1 MGGRLASP
9 LSSDCPRAES
19 REQRAKSKEQIAE
32 SRIAIG
38 VEAQRGVPTCYSH
51 TRVEG
56 PHKRAMSA
64 AFSSAANRFG
74 GLTNLI

>member
-1 MGGRLASP
+1 
-9 LSSDCPRAES
+9 LSES
-19 REQRAKSKEQIAE
+19 REQRAE